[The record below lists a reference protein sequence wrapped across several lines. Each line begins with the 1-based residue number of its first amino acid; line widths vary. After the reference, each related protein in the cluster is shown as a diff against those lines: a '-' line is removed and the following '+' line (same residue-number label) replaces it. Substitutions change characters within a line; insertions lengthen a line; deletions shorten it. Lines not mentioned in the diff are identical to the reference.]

1 MGRAGNLNDIMYL
14 VIVQCK
20 MLYSSVKKYNN
31 YYLYIHNS
39 EKVKEIQKQL
49 KHVTCFS
56 PKQSAPREPL
66 LIILLIQSV

>member
-31 YYLYIHNS
+31 YYLYIHNLAA
-39 EKVKEIQKQL
+39 IM
-49 KHVTCFS
+49 
-56 PKQSAPREPL
+56 
-66 LIILLIQSV
+66 